1 MDPIPSSG
9 RRHGQQFILLSI
21 HSSVHVGELC
31 GGELIVGAAV
41 FGELCGESCVER
53 LCMGELCVYGSCI

>member
-1 MDPIPSSG
+1 MASS
-9 RRHGQQFILLSI
+9 
-21 HSSVHVGELC
+21 SSCLVFTHQYMWGELC